1 MDRKG
6 YDDNGNETF
15 EIKNGNG
22 KGIEYLRNNT

>member
-1 MDRKG
+1 MGRKG

-22 KGIEYLRNNT
+22 NGKGIISKK